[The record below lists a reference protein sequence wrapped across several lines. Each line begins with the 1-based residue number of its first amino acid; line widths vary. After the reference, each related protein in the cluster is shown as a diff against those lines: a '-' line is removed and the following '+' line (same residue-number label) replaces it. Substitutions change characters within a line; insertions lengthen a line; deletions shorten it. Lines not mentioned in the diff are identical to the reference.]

1 MEPKDFIY
9 NDTKRGTIKYIGS
22 VDDDKDHTFDN
33 NYLDSLTSSGKYKEA
48 IDYIDSYSYTSPSY
62 YNKINTIRQQ
72 CERNIAY
79 EQHLYEHAGASQKAA
94 LDFVKNYDTDYNNL
108 DLNNSYAKKYQE
120 TIDNMFGDSDIIELN
135 FSKTKHKFLWLDGLA
150 KDNTDNNLHIFEQ
163 RLGESIGSDGSIN
176 RDYLRRN
183 GVDIQN
189 GDEDGAGIVRL
200 SKNSPF
206 FKNVIESVNDDNF
219 APTAIRINKDGSK
232 SEADIPY
239 PINSVLPTSE
249 LIPIIGR
256 KSAVVALN
264 NIIQDA
270 RTVEDLVSFNDSFVN
285 HTTNYGLMFDGAE
298 ELDRVIA
305 MGGKEGAAAKQMRD
319 LYEKKLLSTLR
330 LTIGGGLDMYVGEGD
345 EDFMNLDEYGV
356 PQLATDEQQRKILNE
371 INTRPE
377 DIHYGVSIA
386 DDGSVGIVFLL
397 EGREKTSENKKAKA
411 PLQFTIWNWNT
422 DDIAELFAANPEY
435 RAIAKVN
442 EISRFQ
448 TSYTALDGQTY
459 THKAGTGGNAT
470 FIDNKGRTV
479 DVQELRNIVQRDD
492 MVRRATNGITS
503 LNYSRSGKLLDDGSN
518 AILQAQAEAIRI
530 TSAINRSTPVDIQGR
545 PLDVKELQAFMTLN
559 AEGIE
564 TANNFAINDASYDW
578 INLMNQIYGLLTSQ
592 LRTYD
597 KQR

>member
-219 APTAIRINKDGSK
+219 APTAVRINKDGSK

>member
-9 NDTKRGTIKYIGS
+9 TDTKRGTIKYIGS

-62 YNKINTIRQQ
+62 YNKISTIRQQ

-120 TIDNMFGDSDIIELN
+120 TIDNMFGDSDVIELN
-135 FSKTKHKFLWLDGLA
+135 FSKTKHKFLWLDKLA
-150 KDNTDNNLHIFEQ
+150 KDNVDNNLHIFEQ

-176 RDYLRRN
+176 RDYLRKN

-189 GDEDGAGIVRL
+189 GDEDGAGVVRL
-200 SKNSPF
+200 NKNSPF
-206 FKNVIESVNDDNF
+206 FKNVMESVKDDNF
-219 APTAIRINKDGSK
+219 APIAVRINKDGSK
-232 SEADIPY
+232 SQADIVY
-239 PINSVLPTSE
+239 NSD
-249 LIPIIGR
+249 IFFGR
-256 KSAVVALN
+256 KSSVVALN
-264 NIIQDA
+264 NIIKDA

-345 EDFMNLDEYGV
+345 DDFMNLDDYGI
-356 PQLATDEQQRKILNE
+356 PQLASDEQQRKILNE
-371 INTRPE
+371 VNTRPE
-377 DIHYGVSIA
+377 DLHYGVSIA

-397 EGREKTSENKKAKA
+397 EGREKTSENKKAKT

-470 FIDNKGRTV
+470 FMDNRGRTV

-492 MVRRATNGITS
+492 MIRRATNGITS
-503 LNYSRSGKLLDDGSN
+503 LNYSRSGQLLGDGSN

-530 TSAINRSTPVDIQGR
+530 TSSIDRSTPVDIQGR

>member
-22 VDDDKDHTFDN
+22 VNDNEDHTFDN

-62 YNKINTIRQQ
+62 YNKISTIRQQ

-94 LDFVKNYDTDYNNL
+94 LDFVKNYDTDYDNL

-120 TIDNMFGDSDIIELN
+120 TIDNMFGDSDVIELN
-135 FSKTKHKFLWLDGLA
+135 FSKTKHKFLWLDNLA

-176 RDYLRRN
+176 RDYLRKN

-189 GDEDGAGIVRL
+189 GDEDGAGIVRIN
-200 SKNSPF
+200 KNSPF
-206 FKNVIESVNDDNF
+206 FKNVMESVKDDKF
-219 APTAIRINKDGSK
+219 APIAVRINKDGSK
-232 SEADIPY
+232 SQADIVY
-239 PINSVLPTSE
+239 NSD
-249 LIPIIGR
+249 IFFGR
-256 KSAVVALN
+256 KSSVVALN
-264 NIIQDA
+264 NIIKDA
-270 RTVEDLVSFNDSFVN
+270 RTVEDLVNFNDSFVN

-345 EDFMNLDEYGV
+345 EDFMNLDEYGI

-377 DIHYGVSIA
+377 DIHYGISIA

-397 EGREKTSENKKAKA
+397 EGREKTSENKGAKS

-459 THKAGTGGNAT
+459 THKAGTGSNAI
-470 FIDNKGRTV
+470 FSDNKGRTV

-492 MVRRATNGITS
+492 MIRRATNGITS
-503 LNYSRSGKLLDDGSN
+503 LNYSRSGNLLDDGSN

-530 TSAINRSTPVDIQGR
+530 TSAIDRSTPVDIQGR